1 MTRLSIV
8 TVLIYL
14 VFNMQNARLDES
26 KARINISRKNTNN
39 FRYADDITLMAKHE
53 EELKSFLMRV
63 TEQSEKSGLKLNL
76 IYDHGIS
83 SHHFMANR
91 SGKSGSRDKFYI
103 LGLHNHCG
111 W

>member
-39 FRYADDITLMAKHE
+39 FRYAYDITLMAKHE

-76 IYDHGIS
+76 I
-83 SHHFMANR
+83 
-91 SGKSGSRDKFYI
+91 
-103 LGLHNHCG
+103 
-111 W
+111 